1 VLETD
6 VHRGTDPVEQFRER
20 VQGHWRRTLVQALTE
35 PMNEEPD
42 GNPEV
47 PSAPIDRLAAHVVS
61 VVWQQ
66 VEDLVRPIFQVP
78 TEVGTRIE
86 AFPETAPSLPSP
98 AGVRPAV
105 WLRAEEVAPVLQ
117 MTAHTLRRLARKG
130 ECPIVVRR
138 IGGCWCFSRSDLER
152 LVDTTR

>member
-1 VLETD
+1 MLATD

-35 PMNEEPD
+35 PMNEEQD

-47 PSAPIDRLAAHVVS
+47 PSVPIDRLAAHVVS
-61 VVWQQ
+61 VVWPQ
-66 VEDLVRPIFQVP
+66 VEELVRPIFEMT
-78 TEVGTRIE
+78 TEIGTRVE
-86 AFPETAPSLPSP
+86 APLETARSLPSS
-98 AGVRPAV
+98 ARVRPAA
-105 WLRAEEVAPVLQ
+105 WLSAEEVAPVLQ

-138 IGGCWCFSRSDLER
+138 IGGRWCFSRSDLER
-152 LVDTTR
+152 LVETTR